1 VTAEVKVC
9 APFKDANRSDY
20 RQARIEGQTNGETGS
35 GESAGGGGRGEET
48 GREKR

>member
-20 RQARIEGQTNGETGS
+20 RQARIEGQTNGGAS
-35 GESAGGGGRGEET
+35 GERGEGT
-48 GREKR
+48 GERREKR